1 MFWKKYDDGFHPNAW
16 ILSSNPEDGYEEMD
30 DDLFDTGFDSCFYL
44 KSFLE
49 NPDAEY
55 LARKTEREKYNEIM
69 NLKNYLASTDYVISK
84 LNELKLEDDEE
95 YEKAKA
101 DYAEVLVKRKEARAK
116 INELEAKESK
126 QG

>member
-30 DDLFDTGFDSCFYL
+30 DDLFDTGFDGCCYL

-55 LARKTEREKYNEIM
+55 LARKTEREKYDEIM

-95 YEKAKA
+95 YEKTKA

>member
-16 ILSSNPEDGYEEMD
+16 ILSSNLEDGYEEMD
-30 DDLFDTGFDSCFYL
+30 DDLFDTGFDGCFYL
-44 KSFLE
+44 KSFLK

-55 LARKTEREKYNEIM
+55 LARKTEREKYDEIM

-95 YEKAKA
+95 YEKTKA

-116 INELEAKESK
+116 INELEAKEST

>member
-1 MFWKKYDDGFHPNAW
+1 
-16 ILSSNPEDGYEEMD
+16 
-30 DDLFDTGFDSCFYL
+30 
-44 KSFLE
+44 
-49 NPDAEY
+49 
-55 LARKTEREKYNEIM
+55 M

-95 YEKAKA
+95 YEKTKA

>member
-16 ILSSNPEDGYEEMD
+16 IFSSNPEDGYEEMD
-30 DDLFDTGFDSCFYL
+30 DDLFDTGFDGCFYL
-44 KSFLE
+44 KGFLE

-55 LARKTEREKYNEIM
+55 LARKTEREKYDEIM

-95 YEKAKA
+95 YEKTKA

>member
-30 DDLFDTGFDSCFYL
+30 DDLFDTGFDGCFYL
-44 KSFLE
+44 KSFLK

-55 LARKTEREKYNEIM
+55 LARKTEREKYDEIM

-95 YEKAKA
+95 YEKTKA

>member
-1 MFWKKYDDGFHPNAW
+1 MFWKKYDDGFHPSAW
-16 ILSSNPEDGYEEMD
+16 ILSSSQEDGYEKMD
-30 DDLFDTGFDSCFYL
+30 DDLFDIGFDSCFYL

>member
-16 ILSSNPEDGYEEMD
+16 ILSSNLEDGYEEMD
-30 DDLFDTGFDSCFYL
+30 DDLFDTGFDGCFYL
-44 KSFLE
+44 KSFLK

-55 LARKTEREKYNEIM
+55 LARKTEREKYDEIM

-95 YEKAKA
+95 YEKTKA

>member
-16 ILSSNPEDGYEEMD
+16 ILSSNPEDGYEKMD
-30 DDLFDTGFDSCFYL
+30 DDLFDIGFDSCFYL

-55 LARKTEREKYNEIM
+55 LARKTEREKYDEIM

-95 YEKAKA
+95 YEKTKA
-101 DYAEVLVKRKEARAK
+101 DYTEVLVKRKEARTK

>member
-16 ILSSNPEDGYEEMD
+16 ILSSNLEDGYEEMD
-30 DDLFDTGFDSCFYL
+30 DDLFDTGFDGCFYL

-55 LARKTEREKYNEIM
+55 LARKTEREKYDEIM

-95 YEKAKA
+95 YEKTKA
-101 DYAEVLVKRKEARAK
+101 DYTEVLVKRKEARTK

>member
-30 DDLFDTGFDSCFYL
+30 DDLFDTGFDVCFYL

-55 LARKTEREKYNEIM
+55 LARKTEREKYDEIM

-95 YEKAKA
+95 YEKTKA

>member
-16 ILSSNPEDGYEEMD
+16 ILSSNLEDGYEEMD
-30 DDLFDTGFDSCFYL
+30 YDFFDTGFDGCFYL
-44 KSFLE
+44 KNFLE

-55 LARKTEREKYNEIM
+55 LARKTEREKYDEIM

-95 YEKAKA
+95 YEKTKA

-116 INELEAKESK
+116 INELEAK
-126 QG
+126 

>member
-16 ILSSNPEDGYEEMD
+16 ILSSSKEDGYEKMD
-30 DDLFDTGFDSCFYL
+30 DDLFDIGFDSCFYL

>member
-16 ILSSNPEDGYEEMD
+16 LFSSNKEDGYEEMD
-30 DDLFDTGFDSCFYL
+30 DDLFGIGFDGCFYL

-55 LARKTEREKYNEIM
+55 LARKTKRENYDEII
-69 NLKNYLASTDYVISK
+69 NLKNYLSSTDYVIAK

-95 YEKAKA
+95 YENAKA
-101 DYAEVLVKRKEARAK
+101 EYAEVLAKRKEARVK
-116 INELEAKESK
+116 INELEAN
-126 QG
+126 